1 MFLFIFYVKI
11 NKNKI
16 NKDNMEYVN
25 KGINHITCENNLTKK
40 LENILEVT
48 KRIILIRHGIYDKEN
63 KEWNLTRKWIK
74 QIEETLEYLKRYISW
89 KTSYD
94 LFYSDDTKRI
104 IQTMEIFKKE
114 MGKNIKTFNISE
126 WLNSR
131 DKKEKI

>member
-1 MFLFIFYVKI
+1 
-11 NKNKI
+11 
-16 NKDNMEYVN
+16 MEYVN